1 MSGMTTQMMKQINS
15 KEIPQSMFDAI
26 ALDLEECRVAF
37 IAGFGGANVIAKYKN
52 LCEFCFQ
59 FGLPID
65 AFL

>member
-1 MSGMTTQMMKQINS
+1 MQTMKQIGS

-26 ALDLEECRVAF
+26 ALDLEDCRVAF
-37 IAGFGGANVIAKYKN
+37 VAGFGGSAVSAKYKII
-52 LCEFCFQ
+52 CDFCYD